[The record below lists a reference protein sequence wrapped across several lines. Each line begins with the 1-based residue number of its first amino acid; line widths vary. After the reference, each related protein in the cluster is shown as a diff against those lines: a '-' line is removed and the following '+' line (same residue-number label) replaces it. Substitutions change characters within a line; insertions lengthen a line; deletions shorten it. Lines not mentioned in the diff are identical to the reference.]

1 MPHVKPQDW
10 LRDPHQR
17 TTSSPILRALRP
29 KKTPRRR
36 IDRLWRLVWH
46 TLIEFRGERIALRS
60 AALTYITLLS
70 LVPLLAVAFAIIRAI
85 GQDELR
91 ESVHEFIFTNLV
103 PGTAEQIGSYIDTFI
118 ARASS
123 GALGGLG
130 GFFLLVSAVTLLNN
144 IELSLNEIW
153 GVQRRRSILHQGIIY
168 WCVLTLGPILV
179 GVSLVMGGAMRAQIE
194 QAIYVPRTLFT
205 LVPLATTVLFFTLL
219 YIATPNAR
227 VRPLP
232 AFIAAFVTGLAWEVA
247 KHAYAFY
254 TVRSISYSAIYGSL
268 GAIPLF
274 LLWIYLSW
282 FIFLTGARLGF
293 ALQHAIT
300 GTPCDPRVGDGRARE
315 LLYVRVAL
323 GVSNAFLGGRPPT
336 TAKEIAGALELD
348 AAYVTE
354 AARALIEAGI
364 LAQSAGA
371 GFVPVRPPSKIAV
384 ADVVRA
390 AKARPEQRSAEAMA
404 VCAASPLL
412 ALFEEADRHGM
423 APLERMTLGKLA
435 SEIAASAG

>member
-1 MPHVKPQDW
+1 MPHAPHQDW
-10 LRDPHQR
+10 LRDPNLR

-29 KKTPRRR
+29 KEAPKRR
-36 IDRLWRLVWH
+36 IDRLRHLAWH
-46 TLIEFRGERIALRS
+46 TLIEFRGEKIALRS

-70 LVPLLAVAFAIIRAI
+70 IIPLLAVAFAVIRAI

-91 ESVHEFIFTNLV
+91 ELVHEFIFTNLV
-103 PGTAEQIGSYIDTFI
+103 PGTAEQIGSYLDTFI

-153 GVQRRRSILHQGIIY
+153 GVQRNRSPLQQGLIY

-179 GVSLVMGGAMRAQIE
+179 GVSLLMGGAMRALIE
-194 QAIYVPRTLFT
+194 QSIYVPRPLFT
-205 LVPLATTVLFFTLL
+205 LVPLTTTVLFFTLV

-227 VRPLP
+227 VRTLP
-232 AFIAAFVTGLAWEVA
+232 ALIAAFVSGIVWEVA

-293 ALQHAIT
+293 ALQHAMT

-323 GVSNAFLGGRPPT
+323 GVTSDFLGHRPPPT
-336 TAKEIAGALELD
+336 SKALAHALELD
-348 AAYVTE
+348 KAYVEE
-354 AARALIEAGI
+354 AARALVEAGL
-364 LAQSAGA
+364 LATGA
-371 GFVPVRPPSKIAV
+371 GGGLVPIRPPNKIAV
-384 ADVVRA
+384 ADIVRA
-390 AKARPEQRSAEAMA
+390 AKSRPAPSQAQSNAL
-404 VCAASPLL
+404 VAASPLL
-412 ALFEEADRHGM
+412 TLFEESDLHGM
-423 APLERMTLGKLA
+423 APLERMTLAKLA
-435 SEIAASAG
+435 TEISQSAP